1 VIGRLTGRIAEVF
14 EGGCILDVNGVGY
27 LVGCSARTLDAL
39 RDAPQATMLIET
51 QVRQDAITLTGFAD
65 AGERAAWRKLT
76 AVQQVGPKLAL
87 DILSAVSPEQL
98 AAAVRG
104 GDRAALRQV
113 PGVGPK
119 LAERLVT
126 ELRGWA
132 GDIGAPPGAALAAA
146 APPAETAQAEAL
158 SALANLGLRGPAA
171 AAALA
176 RAASRLP
183 GAAVEALIREALKE
197 MAPR

>member
-27 LVGCSARTLDAL
+27 LLGCSARTLDAL
-39 RDAPQATMLIET
+39 RDAPVATMLVET

-65 AGERAAWRKLT
+65 ATERAAWRKLT
-76 AVQQVGPKLAL
+76 TVQQVGPRLAL
-87 DILSAVSPEQL
+87 DILSALSPEAL

-132 GDIGAPPGAALAAA
+132 GEIGAPPGAALAP
-146 APPAETAQAEAL
+146 APVAETAEAEAL

-171 AAALA
+171 AAAVA
-176 RAASRLP
+176 RAAARLP

>member
-27 LVGCSARTLDAL
+27 LLGCSARTLDAL
-39 RDAPQATMLIET
+39 REAPVATMLVET
-51 QVRQDAITLTGFAD
+51 QVRQDSITLTGFAD
-65 AGERAAWRKLT
+65 ATERAAWRKLT
-76 AVQQVGPKLAL
+76 TIQQVGPRLAL
-87 DILSAVSPEQL
+87 DILSALAPEAL

-104 GDRAALRQV
+104 GDRAALRRV

-132 GDIGAPPGAALAAA
+132 GEIGAPAGVAVAA
-146 APPAETAQAEAL
+146 APGVETPEAEAL

-171 AAALA
+171 AASVA
-176 RAASRLP
+176 RAAARLP
-183 GAAVEALIREALKE
+183 GAAVEVLIREALKE

>member
-1 VIGRLTGRIAEVF
+1 MIGRLTGRIAEVF

-39 RDAPQATMLIET
+39 RDAPVATMLVET
-51 QVRQDAITLTGFAD
+51 QVRQDSITLTGFAD
-65 AGERAAWRKLT
+65 AAERAAWRKLT
-76 AVQQVGPKLAL
+76 AVQAVGPKLGL
-87 DILSAVSPEQL
+87 EILSALSPEAL

-104 GDRAALRQV
+104 GDRAALRRI

-126 ELRGWA
+126 ELRAWA
-132 GDIGAPPGAALAAA
+132 GEIGAPAGVALAAS
-146 APPAETAQAEAL
+146 PAGETPEAEAL

-171 AAALA
+171 AAAGA
-176 RAASRLP
+176 RAAARLP